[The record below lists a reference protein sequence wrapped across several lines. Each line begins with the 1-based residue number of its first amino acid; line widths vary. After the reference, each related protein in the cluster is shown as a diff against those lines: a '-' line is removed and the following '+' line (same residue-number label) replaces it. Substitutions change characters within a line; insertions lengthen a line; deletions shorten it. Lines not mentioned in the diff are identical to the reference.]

1 MFVPGLGELLHL
13 VQMPLYPWQTNEK
26 NASKSKLRKAWTDS
40 PSGPV
45 TEKSIMN
52 KLSVAL
58 RSSVSLAALA
68 SCIVIASQTYA
79 EDFVA
84 SSAYDET
91 NEFDE
96 GFATI
101 DGNDTFTVQAPD
113 GSLWID
119 AGGGDAIFA
128 FGPNNTIIIE
138 DSGSNPGDPTA
149 IRVLQAGA
157 AGIRMNGDNATVI
170 NDGRIDTSTND
181 NQFGIRIVGNDAN
194 VQSTGLVFIFT
205 DQSTG
210 ISVNGLN
217 ALIQSDGGIVVQG
230 ANATG
235 ISLIGDDGRIINDV
249 QGRIDISPGLLRA
262 GLTGIFAQG
271 NRNTVQNSGT
281 IDLVGDDNVGIF
293 LDGDDGLVLNETA
306 SPDRISVDG
315 VDSFGIRVSGE
326 RNNVRNR
333 GSIIADGDSS
343 SGIRIAGADNRV
355 DLELGSV
362 EVRGLNGNGVVGGLT
377 SDNLIV
383 TIAGGSVASIRLVGD
398 MNTGIAASGQNTTI
412 DVAGLIL
419 GEASATNARGIQVT
433 GDNATVNNSGNIRVR
448 AEDSFGVEITG
459 GGGGAINSTINNT
472 GSIRADSAGSRAIRL
487 LNGGHTINNSG
498 LIGVA
503 GAGSFGILTESGG
516 IGNNVIVNSGT
527 IEFQEGLDPASAA
540 IVVRSDASDVLNSG
554 EIRASGGG
562 DGIIIEGD
570 NVFVR
575 NSGRIFAAGGGAFDS
590 SGADTILRLDAGSI
604 LVGDIDLAGPNS
616 TLDVR
621 LPNTALAFNGPPTN
635 IESEGRPY
643 YTIGG
648 VLFVVDADHFAKL
661 DQITFAQLDQI
672 DFSLAQRRATASDAA
687 GRSFWVNGNIGI
699 EGETDTF
706 AGIVGATHPITSDR
720 YLSVFTGASASSYET
735 DFSSSQIDAT
745 TNYAGVTWG
754 GTFGSS
760 FFETALSLGVTASET
775 TRRVA
780 NNMVS
785 NGIEDAAASTD
796 SRFVGLSGVIGTQT
810 VWQDVVI
817 RPSLRVR
824 YGWQQFDA
832 FEETG
837 SSANLSVEERTSQ
850 QVDIRAKVETDLAP
864 RQTGF
869 GPLSTT
875 IYGGLDVRYDM
886 SDDVV
891 ATLAG
896 DQIDFA
902 LAEDEAIFGGF
913 VGTHAKFDLSNNA
926 SFGLSGEFA
935 FEGRDSTTFNLAAIY
950 QMQF

>member
-13 VQMPLYPWQTNEK
+13 VQMPLYLWRTNEK
-26 NASKSKLRKAWTDS
+26 NSSKSKLRKSWTDS

-58 RSSVSLAALA
+58 RSSVSLTALA
-68 SCIVIASQTYA
+68 TCLVVASQSLA
-79 EDFVA
+79 DDFVA
-84 SSAYDET
+84 STDYNQT
-91 NEFDE
+91 NESDD
-96 GFATI
+96 GVVVI
-101 DGNDTFTVQAPD
+101 DGNDTFTLLAPD
-113 GSLWID
+113 GALIID
-119 AGGGDAIFA
+119 AAGGDAIFA
-128 FGPNNTIIIE
+128 SGPNNTIIVE
-138 DSGSNPGDPTA
+138 DGGILPEDRITIS
-149 IRVLQAGA
+149 VLQTGA
-157 AGIRMNGDNATVI
+157 AGIRMTGDNATVI
-170 NDGRIDTSTND
+170 NDGRIHTSTND
-181 NQFGIRIVGNDAN
+181 NQFGISIVGNDAN

-205 DQSTG
+205 EQSIG
-210 ISVNGLN
+210 ISVNGSN
-217 ALIQSDGGIVVQG
+217 AFIQSDGGIAMQE

-235 ISLIGDDGRIINDV
+235 ISLVGNDGRIVNGV
-249 QGRIDISPGLLRA
+249 LGRIDTPPGASVA
-262 GLTGIFAQG
+262 GVTGILAQG
-271 NRNTVQNSGT
+271 NRNAVQNFGT
-281 IDLVGDDNVGIF
+281 IEFVGDDSIGIF

-315 VDSFGIRVSGE
+315 GDSFGIRVSGE
-326 RNNVRNR
+326 RNTVRNR

-343 SGIRIAGADNRV
+343 SGILIAGADNRV

-362 EVRGLNGNGVVGGLT
+362 EVRGPGGNGVVGGLT

-398 MNTGIAASGQNTTI
+398 MNTGIAARGANTTI

-419 GEASATNARGIQVT
+419 AEASATNARGIQVT

-459 GGGGAINSTINNT
+459 GGGGATNSTINNT

-554 EIRASGGG
+554 EIRAFGGG

-570 NVFVR
+570 NGFVR
-575 NSGRIFAAGGGAFDS
+575 NSGRIFAAGGVAFDS

-621 LPNTALAFNGPPTN
+621 LPNTALAFSGPPAN

-672 DFSLAQRRATASDAA
+672 DFSLAQRRATASETA
-687 GRSFWVNGNIGI
+687 GHSFWVNGNIGI

-706 AGIVGATHPITSDR
+706 AGIVGATYPIRSDR

-735 DFSSSQIDAT
+735 DFSSSQIDAA
-745 TNYAGVTWG
+745 TNYAGMTWG

-796 SRFVGLSGVIGTQT
+796 NRFVGLSGVIGIQT
-810 VWQDVVI
+810 EWQDMVV

-837 SSANLSVEERTSQ
+837 SSANLSVEERRSQ
-850 QVDIRAKVETDLAP
+850 QVDIRAKVETDLAL
-864 RQTGF
+864 RQTGL

-875 IYGGLDVRYDM
+875 IYGGLDARYDM

-896 DQIDFA
+896 DQIEFA
-902 LAEDEAIFGGF
+902 LAEDEAVFGGF
-913 VGTHAKFDLSNNA
+913 VGTHAKFDLSSNA

-935 FEGRDSTTFNLAAIY
+935 FESRDNTTFNLAAIY